1 MKFKILIILSV
12 FIFSQSLAQINGA
25 KSLVNLIPAPL
36 GSLVPDVVKDS
47 NGVVHVVYAKNQNA
61 YYIRSTDNGATFS
74 APVQVNSSGTVEFNM
89 GERGPKL
96 SVGID
101 GVIHVVWMDHWSS
114 GVNVYARYSRSTNG
128 GATFENLKSVS
139 ATSGVDGVTVA
150 ADGNNHVCVF
160 WHTMVPV
167 QTQVPEATWLHKSMS
182 TDNGVTFS
190 TDTNVVI
197 TNHNGLAC
205 SMCMTRAR
213 FGKDGNVYLAF
224 RSAQDSIRDF
234 FVLKGSPVANNFTA
248 IRVNNDNWKINYC
261 PMVGPSLEVGN
272 AGRQFCAF
280 MSNSH
285 VYWAVSDTGATAFM
299 QHVATPLNEANEI
312 FPSALENHAG
322 QVLFLWQVG
331 PMSVYDS
338 ATVKWA
344 VYNANGTFTGLQ
356 GTAGR
361 TFSGTKATAFV
372 GTDDNFYI
380 IVNADILLS
389 LPTYESNSNISV
401 FPNPANNQI
410 SITGIAGFSK
420 IKLLNASGEIVLEK
434 ETSSNTSID
443 VSRFAQGEYTIVI
456 ENNKGMMFKKV
467 IVVK

>member
-1 MKFKILIILSV
+1 
-12 FIFSQSLAQINGA
+12 
-25 KSLVNLIPAPL
+25 
-36 GSLVPDVVKDS
+36 
-47 NGVVHVVYAKNQNA
+47 
-61 YYIRSTDNGATFS
+61 
-74 APVQVNSSGTVEFNM
+74 
-89 GERGPKL
+89 
-96 SVGID
+96 
-101 GVIHVVWMDHWSS
+101 
-114 GVNVYARYSRSTNG
+114 
-128 GATFENLKSVS
+128 
-139 ATSGVDGVTVA
+139 
-150 ADGNNHVCVF
+150 
-160 WHTMVPV
+160 
-167 QTQVPEATWLHKSMS
+167 
-182 TDNGVTFS
+182 
-190 TDTNVVI
+190 
-197 TNHNGLAC
+197 
-205 SMCMTRAR
+205 
-213 FGKDGNVYLAF
+213 
-224 RSAQDSIRDF
+224 
-234 FVLKGSPVANNFTA
+234 
-248 IRVNNDNWKINYC
+248 
-261 PMVGPSLEVGN
+261 
-272 AGRQFCAF
+272 
-280 MSNSH
+280 
-285 VYWAVSDTGATAFM
+285 
-299 QHVATPLNEANEI
+299 
-312 FPSALENHAG
+312 
-322 QVLFLWQVG
+322 
-331 PMSVYDS
+331 MSVYDS